1 MSNIEYKLVIIVRHD
16 LRMGKGKIAAQ
27 ASHASV
33 IASERIKKI
42 NAKWWKSWI
51 HGGQRK
57 IILKVKSK
65 IDLFKIKEEAEKTGL
80 PTSIVQDSGLT
91 QLEPGTVTCIAIGP
105 APSELVDKI
114 TKELSLLCRV
124 S

>member
-1 MSNIEYKLVIIVRHD
+1 MSNIEYKLAIIVRKD

-42 NAKWWKSWI
+42 NANWWESWI
-51 HGGQRK
+51 NRGQRK
-57 IILKVKSK
+57 IVLKIESK

-105 APSELVDKI
+105 APSKLIDKI
-114 TKELSLLCRV
+114 TKELSLL
-124 S
+124 